1 MPPAF
6 TTLYHYYRTEHLHQT
21 FPFSKRQRLLL
32 TRRTLRVEALLPGS
46 LVCCPP
52 PLVQTLPTSTTSTSK
67 LAVGSPGAGVCTLL
81 QVAPSPHQEVPP
93 PLRPQSLLLQL
104 TMPILWK

>member
-32 TRRTLRVEALLPGS
+32 TRQTLRVEALLPGS

-93 PLRPQSLLLQL
+93 PLRPQSLLLQP